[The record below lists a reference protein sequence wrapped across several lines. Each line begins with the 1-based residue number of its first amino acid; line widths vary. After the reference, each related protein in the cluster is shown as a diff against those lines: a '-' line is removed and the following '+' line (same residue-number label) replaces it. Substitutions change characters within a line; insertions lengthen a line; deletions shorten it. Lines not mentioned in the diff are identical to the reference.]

1 MSQNTLHLPFP
12 PSSFTKQ
19 VHTSIHTHTRTHKS
33 TLTEERTQ
41 QEPRCPPSN
50 AHRLRKVKLLS
61 TGKHFQSVREEK
73 KKRHNNRRCLKKQ
86 TNPKQIKTQRTE
98 IPGCVHNRLSRKCFE
113 FVAFSSTS
121 IAFSWRGQQE
131 AREETSPRPTRPVSS
146 SSVNRRL
153 GSECGSELRQ
163 RCPRHSTTKQG
174 VIEIQGWSEGFGYQ
188 INVLQPGF
196 QRPEI

>member
-73 KKRHNNRRCLKKQ
+73 KKGTITVDAWKNKQ
-86 TNPKQIKTQRTE
+86 TQNKSKRRGLKFQGAFTIAYLENALSLSHFLWPRSLLVGEVNKKPERRR
-98 IPGCVHNRLSRKCFE
+98 VHDQLDLWAAAAWTGGLVLSAALSFDNAAPATR
-113 FVAFSSTS
+113 
-121 IAFSWRGQQE
+121 QQS
-131 AREETSPRPTRPVSS
+131 RE
-146 SSVNRRL
+146 
-153 GSECGSELRQ
+153 
-163 RCPRHSTTKQG
+163 
-174 VIEIQGWSEGFGYQ
+174 
-188 INVLQPGF
+188 
-196 QRPEI
+196 